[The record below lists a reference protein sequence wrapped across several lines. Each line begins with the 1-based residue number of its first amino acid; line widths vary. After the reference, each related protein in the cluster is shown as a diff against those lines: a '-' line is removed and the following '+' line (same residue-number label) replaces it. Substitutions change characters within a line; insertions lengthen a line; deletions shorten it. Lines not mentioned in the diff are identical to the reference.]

1 MPQTAPP
8 LLPPSR
14 EEIER
19 LAGEAFLTIPKALR
33 RHVATVVFCVEDFP
47 DAEVEQEMELESPFD
62 LLGLYRGIS
71 LPRRGANMTRRT
83 NDMIY
88 LYRRPLIDYWAE
100 TGEPLGDIIRH
111 VVIHEIGHHF
121 GFSDEDME
129 RIEGETG

>member
-1 MPQTAPP
+1 MPQTTPP

-19 LAGEAFLTIPKALR
+19 LAGEAFLTIPGALR
-33 RHVATVVFCVEDFP
+33 RHVSNVVFCVEDFP

>member
-19 LAGEAFLTIPKALR
+19 LAGEAFLTIPQALR
-33 RHVATVVFCVEDFP
+33 RHVANVVFCVEDFP

-62 LLGLYRGIS
+62 LLGLYRGVS

-83 NDMIY
+83 NDMIH